1 MADRLQGPRAKVE
14 RAKRHLGDVQTLMS
28 DFLKAKP
35 YEVAV
40 KRDPETLKPIYYV
53 SAVADTDPRLAAA
66 IGDVLQTLRSALDH
80 LAYQLVLVGTGKP
93 GPFKHVYYPIF
104 DSAAEYE
111 AKRDGQ
117 IKGMR
122 DGAIDAIDATKPYL
136 GGNEDLWLISDLNK
150 TDKHR
155 LLITLGSAFRSVD
168 IGGYGFRHMAKSVPW
183 LEGVAI
189 PSVFIRPADRLCPL
203 KVGDELFT
211 GGPDEEVDEKLKFA
225 FDVAL
230 GEPEVAKGKPVLETL
245 QQMMDLV
252 DNLLPTFAPLLG

>member
-1 MADRLQGPRAKVE
+1 
-14 RAKRHLGDVQTLMS
+14 
-28 DFLKAKP
+28 
-35 YEVAV
+35 
-40 KRDPETLKPIYYV
+40 
-53 SAVADTDPRLAAA
+53 
-66 IGDVLQTLRSALDH
+66 
-80 LAYQLVLVGTGKP
+80 
-93 GPFKHVYYPIF
+93 
-104 DSAAEYE
+104 
-111 AKRDGQ
+111 
-117 IKGMR
+117 MR

-136 GGNEDLWLISDLNK
+136 SGNEDLWLISDLNK

-155 LLITLGSAFRSVD
+155 LLITLPSAFRSVD

-183 LEGVAI
+183 LEGVPI

-225 FDVAL
+225 FDVAF

-252 DNLLPTFAPLLG
+252 DNLLPIFAPLLG